1 MQQFEVG
8 LESLIDP
15 ELVKLS
21 IEDAG
26 RDVEH
31 MHCTLSV
38 LIIFSSAFLL
48 LLKFDGPPG
57 EAYFLCLGGSRTEVC
72 GLFSNSKFFQVDK
85 GQLRISYCPN
95 FLEFDVA
102 SSKAI

>member
-48 LLKFDGPPG
+48 LANLMAPWRD
-57 EAYFLCLGGSRTEVC
+57 
-72 GLFSNSKFFQVDK
+72 LFSLPGRESNRCLWTFFKFKILSGGRGTTLYFI
-85 GQLRISYCPN
+85 LPC
-95 FLEFDVA
+95 
-102 SSKAI
+102 SKAI

>member
-38 LIIFSSAFLL
+38 LIYLFFRLFITC
-48 LLKFDGPPG
+48 KFDGPLERPI
-57 EAYFLCLGGSRTEVC
+57 
-72 GLFSNSKFFQVDK
+72 FSAWEGVKQMFMDFFKFKIVSS
-85 GQLRISYCPN
+85 GQGTI
-95 FLEFDVA
+95 
-102 SSKAI
+102 

>member
-48 LLKFDGPPG
+48 LANLMAPWRDLFS
-57 EAYFLCLGGSRTEVC
+57 LCLGGSQTEVC
-72 GLFSNSKFFQVDK
+72 GLFSNSKFFQVDE
-85 GQLRISYCPN
+85 GQLCISYCPK

-102 SSKAI
+102 CSKAI

>member
-38 LIIFSSAFLL
+38 LIIFFSAFLL
-48 LLKFDGPPG
+48 LANFMAPWRDLFSLPG
-57 EAYFLCLGGSRTEVC
+57 RKVC
-72 GLFSNSKFFQVDK
+72 GLFSNSKRD
-85 GQLRISYCPN
+85 N
-95 FLEFDVA
+95 FVFHITLNV
-102 SSKAI
+102 

>member
-26 RDVEH
+26 RDVEQH
-31 MHCTLSV
+31 ALHTISFDYLFFR
-38 LIIFSSAFLL
+38 LFITRKFYGPLERPIFSAWEGVKH
-48 LLKFDGPPG
+48 KFVD
-57 EAYFLCLGGSRTEVC
+57 
-72 GLFSNSKFFQVDK
+72 FFQIQK
-85 GQLRISYCPN
+85 GTTLYFILP
-95 FLEFDVA
+95 
-102 SSKAI
+102 

>member
-26 RDVEH
+26 RDVEQH
-31 MHCTLSV
+31 ALHTISFDYLFFR
-38 LIIFSSAFLL
+38 LFITRKFYGPLERPIFSAWEGIKH
-48 LLKFDGPPG
+48 KFAD
-57 EAYFLCLGGSRTEVC
+57 F
-72 GLFSNSKFFQVDK
+72 FSNSKRD
-85 GQLRISYCPN
+85 N
-95 FLEFDVA
+95 FVFHITLNV
-102 SSKAI
+102 